1 MTIDPADNTPKGDS
15 VVTRVERRKLRARRH
30 RIRITAVLGILVV
43 VLLTASWAADEADD
57 APSFGAVAP
66 GSEKGQIVEVL
77 PLRFSEEAEM
87 KMTVKKE
94 AADTEAP
101 EETPA
106 EAEEEA
112 PSYLSD
118 AVPLDHDTQ
127 AQVMGWCEEY
137 GVPYSVAL
145 AVIEAESSFW
155 PDAENG
161 SCYGY
166 MQISSI
172 NKSWLLQ
179 EIGVTDLK
187 DPLQNLHSGIYMLG
201 DLYGKYGDWHKVL
214 VCYNCG
220 ETGAYNQYFSQ
231 GLTSSGYSR
240 HVMDLE
246 AKWAEVIP
254 Q

>member
-1 MTIDPADNTPKGDS
+1 MMIDPAENTPKGDS

-66 GSEKGQIVEVL
+66 GSEKEQTVEVL
-77 PLRFSEEAEM
+77 PLWFSEEAEM
-87 KMTVKKE
+87 KMTVKKDVV
-94 AADTEAP
+94 ATEALM
-101 EETPA
+101 ET
-106 EAEEEA
+106 EEEA
-112 PSYLSD
+112 PSYQSD
-118 AVPLDHDTQ
+118 AVPLNHDTQ
-127 AQVMGWCEEY
+127 AQVLGWCEEY

-145 AVIEAESSFW
+145 AVIEAESSFR

-166 MQISSI
+166 MQINSI
-172 NKSWLLQ
+172 NKSWLFQ
-179 EIGVTDLK
+179 DIGVTNLE

-201 DLYGKYGDWHKVL
+201 DLYGKYGDWHKAL

-220 ETGAYNQYFSQ
+220 ETGAYNHYFSQ

-240 HVMDLE
+240 HVMELE
-246 AKWAEVIP
+246 AKWAEVVS

>member
-1 MTIDPADNTPKGDS
+1 MMIDPAENTPKGDS

-66 GSEKGQIVEVL
+66 GSEKEQTVEVL
-77 PLRFSEEAEM
+77 PLWFSEEAEM
-87 KMTVKKE
+87 KMTVKKDVV
-94 AADTEAP
+94 ATEALM
-101 EETPA
+101 ET
-106 EAEEEA
+106 EEEA
-112 PSYLSD
+112 PSYQSD
-118 AVPLDHDTQ
+118 AVPLNHDTQ
-127 AQVMGWCEEY
+127 AQVLGWCEEY

-145 AVIEAESSFW
+145 AVIEAESSFR

-166 MQISSI
+166 MQINSI
-172 NKSWLLQ
+172 NKSWLFQ
-179 EIGVTDLK
+179 EIGVTNLE

-201 DLYGKYGDWHKVL
+201 DLYGKYGDWHKAL

-220 ETGAYNQYFSQ
+220 ETGAYNDYFSQ

-240 HVMDLE
+240 HVMELE
-246 AKWAEVIP
+246 AKWAEVVS

>member
-1 MTIDPADNTPKGDS
+1 MMIDPAENTPKGDS

-66 GSEKGQIVEVL
+66 GSEKEQTVEVL
-77 PLRFSEEAEM
+77 PLWFSEEAEM
-87 KMTVKKE
+87 KMTVKKDVV
-94 AADTEAP
+94 ATEALM
-101 EETPA
+101 ET
-106 EAEEEA
+106 EEEA
-112 PSYLSD
+112 PSYQSD
-118 AVPLDHDTQ
+118 AVPLNHDTQ
-127 AQVMGWCEEY
+127 AQVLGWCEEY

-145 AVIEAESSFW
+145 AVIEAESSFR

-166 MQISSI
+166 MQINSI
-172 NKSWLLQ
+172 NKSWLFQ
-179 EIGVTDLK
+179 EIGVTNLE
-187 DPLQNLHSGIYMLG
+187 DPLQNLLSGIYMLG

-220 ETGAYNQYFSQ
+220 ETGAYNHYFSQ

-240 HVMDLE
+240 HVMELE
-246 AKWAEVIP
+246 AKWAEVVS

>member
-1 MTIDPADNTPKGDS
+1 MMIDPAENTPKGDS

-43 VLLTASWAADEADD
+43 VLLTASWAADQADD

-66 GSEKGQIVEVL
+66 GSEKEQTVEVL
-77 PLRFSEEAEM
+77 PLWFSEEAEM
-87 KMTVKKE
+87 KMTVKKDVV
-94 AADTEAP
+94 ATEALM
-101 EETPA
+101 ET
-106 EAEEEA
+106 EEEA
-112 PSYLSD
+112 PSYQSD
-118 AVPLDHDTQ
+118 AVPLNHDTQ
-127 AQVMGWCEEY
+127 AQVLGWCEEY

-145 AVIEAESSFW
+145 AVIEAESSFR

-166 MQISSI
+166 MQINSI
-172 NKSWLLQ
+172 NKSWLFQ
-179 EIGVTDLK
+179 EIGVTNLE

-201 DLYGKYGDWHKVL
+201 DLYGKYGDWHKAL

-220 ETGAYNQYFSQ
+220 ETGAYNHYFSQ

-240 HVMDLE
+240 HVMELE
-246 AKWAEVIP
+246 AKWTEVVS

>member
-1 MTIDPADNTPKGDS
+1 MMIDPAENTPKGDS

-66 GSEKGQIVEVL
+66 GSEKEQTVEVL
-77 PLRFSEEAEM
+77 PLWFSEEAEM
-87 KMTVKKE
+87 KMTVKKDVV
-94 AADTEAP
+94 ATEALM
-101 EETPA
+101 ET
-106 EAEEEA
+106 EEEA
-112 PSYLSD
+112 PSYQSD
-118 AVPLDHDTQ
+118 AVPLNHDTQ
-127 AQVMGWCEEY
+127 AQVLGWCEEY

-145 AVIEAESSFW
+145 AVIEAESSFR

-166 MQISSI
+166 MQINSI
-172 NKSWLLQ
+172 NKSWLFQ
-179 EIGVTDLK
+179 EIGVTNLE

-201 DLYGKYGDWHKVL
+201 DLYGKYGDWHKAL

-220 ETGAYNQYFSQ
+220 ETGAYNHYFSQ
-231 GLTSSGYSR
+231 GLTSSGYSS
-240 HVMDLE
+240 HVMELE
-246 AKWAEVIP
+246 AKWAEVVS

>member
-1 MTIDPADNTPKGDS
+1 MMIDPAENTPKGDS

-43 VLLTASWAADEADD
+43 VLLTASWAADD

-66 GSEKGQIVEVL
+66 GSEKEQTVEVL
-77 PLRFSEEAEM
+77 PLWFSEEAEM
-87 KMTVKKE
+87 KMTVKKDVV
-94 AADTEAP
+94 ATEALM
-101 EETPA
+101 ET
-106 EAEEEA
+106 EEEA
-112 PSYLSD
+112 PSYQSD
-118 AVPLDHDTQ
+118 AVPLNHDTQ
-127 AQVMGWCEEY
+127 AQVLGWCEEY

-145 AVIEAESSFW
+145 AVIEAESSFR

-166 MQISSI
+166 MQINSI
-172 NKSWLLQ
+172 NKSWLFQ
-179 EIGVTDLK
+179 EIGVTNLE

-201 DLYGKYGDWHKVL
+201 DLYGKYGDWHKAL

-220 ETGAYNQYFSQ
+220 ETGAYNHYFSQ

-240 HVMDLE
+240 HVMELE
-246 AKWAEVIP
+246 AKWAEVVS

>member
-30 RIRITAVLGILVV
+30 RIRITAILGILVV

-57 APSFGAVAP
+57 APSFGAVAH
-66 GSEKGQIVEVL
+66 GSEKGKIVEVL

-87 KMTVKKE
+87 KMTFKKE
-94 AADTEAP
+94 SADTEAS
-101 EETPA
+101 EEPPV
-106 EAEEEA
+106 EAEEDA

-118 AVPLDHDTQ
+118 AIPLDHDTQ
-127 AQVMGWCEEY
+127 VRVMGWCEEY
-137 GVPYSVAL
+137 EVPYSVAL
-145 AVIEAESSFW
+145 AVIEAESSFR

-166 MQISSI
+166 MQINSI

-179 EIGVTDLK
+179 EIGVTDLT

-201 DLYGKYGDWHKVL
+201 DLYDKYGDWHKAL

-220 ETGAYNQYFSQ
+220 ETGAYNHYFSQ

-240 HVMDLE
+240 HVMELE
-246 AKWAEVIP
+246 AKWAEVV
-254 Q
+254 QQ

>member
-1 MTIDPADNTPKGDS
+1 MMIDPAENTPKGDS

-66 GSEKGQIVEVL
+66 GSEKEQTVEVL
-77 PLRFSEEAEM
+77 PLWFSEEAEM
-87 KMTVKKE
+87 KMTVKKKDVV
-94 AADTEAP
+94 ATEALM
-101 EETPA
+101 ET
-106 EAEEEA
+106 EEEA
-112 PSYLSD
+112 PSYQSD
-118 AVPLDHDTQ
+118 AVPLNHDTQ
-127 AQVMGWCEEY
+127 AQVLGWCEEY

-145 AVIEAESSFW
+145 AVIEAESSFR

-166 MQISSI
+166 MQINSI
-172 NKSWLLQ
+172 NKSWLFQ
-179 EIGVTDLK
+179 EIGVTNLE

-201 DLYGKYGDWHKVL
+201 DLYGKYGDWHKAL

-220 ETGAYNQYFSQ
+220 ETGAYNHYFSQ

-240 HVMDLE
+240 HVMELE
-246 AKWAEVIP
+246 AKWAEVVS

>member
-1 MTIDPADNTPKGDS
+1 MMIDPAENTPKGNS

-66 GSEKGQIVEVL
+66 GSEKEQTVEVL
-77 PLRFSEEAEM
+77 PLWFSEEAEM
-87 KMTVKKE
+87 KMTVKKDVV
-94 AADTEAP
+94 ATEALM
-101 EETPA
+101 ET
-106 EAEEEA
+106 EEEA
-112 PSYLSD
+112 PSYQSD
-118 AVPLDHDTQ
+118 AVPLNHDTQ
-127 AQVMGWCEEY
+127 AQVLGWCEEY

-145 AVIEAESSFW
+145 AVIEAESSFR

-166 MQISSI
+166 MQINSI
-172 NKSWLLQ
+172 NKSWLFQ
-179 EIGVTDLK
+179 EIGVTNLE

-201 DLYGKYGDWHKVL
+201 DLYGKYGDWHKAL

-220 ETGAYNQYFSQ
+220 ETGAYNHYFSQ

-240 HVMDLE
+240 HVMELE
-246 AKWAEVIP
+246 AKWAEVVS

>member
-1 MTIDPADNTPKGDS
+1 MMIDPAENTPKGDS

-66 GSEKGQIVEVL
+66 GSEKEQPVEVL
-77 PLRFSEEAEM
+77 PLWFSEEAEM
-87 KMTVKKE
+87 KMTVKKDVV
-94 AADTEAP
+94 ATEALM
-101 EETPA
+101 ET
-106 EAEEEA
+106 EEEA
-112 PSYLSD
+112 PSYQSD
-118 AVPLDHDTQ
+118 AVPLNHDTQ
-127 AQVMGWCEEY
+127 AQVLGWCEEY

-145 AVIEAESSFW
+145 AVIEAESSFR

-166 MQISSI
+166 MQINSI
-172 NKSWLLQ
+172 NKSWLFQ
-179 EIGVTDLK
+179 EIGVTNLE

-201 DLYGKYGDWHKVL
+201 DLYGKYGDWHKAL

-220 ETGAYNQYFSQ
+220 ETGAYNHYFSQ

-240 HVMDLE
+240 HVMELE
-246 AKWAEVIP
+246 AKWAEVVS

>member
-1 MTIDPADNTPKGDS
+1 M
-15 VVTRVERRKLRARRH
+15 TRVERRKLRARRH

-66 GSEKGQIVEVL
+66 GSEKEQTVEVL
-77 PLRFSEEAEM
+77 PLWFSEEAEM
-87 KMTVKKE
+87 KMTVKKDVV
-94 AADTEAP
+94 ATEALM
-101 EETPA
+101 ET
-106 EAEEEA
+106 EEEA
-112 PSYLSD
+112 PSYQSD
-118 AVPLDHDTQ
+118 AVPLNHDTQ
-127 AQVMGWCEEY
+127 AQVLGWCEEY

-145 AVIEAESSFW
+145 AVIEAESSFR

-166 MQISSI
+166 MQINSI
-172 NKSWLLQ
+172 NKSWLFQ
-179 EIGVTDLK
+179 EIGVTNLE

-201 DLYGKYGDWHKVL
+201 DLYGKYGDWHKAL

-220 ETGAYNQYFSQ
+220 ETGAYNHYFSQ

-240 HVMDLE
+240 HVMELE
-246 AKWAEVIP
+246 AKWAEVVS

>member
-1 MTIDPADNTPKGDS
+1 MMIDPAENTPKGDS

-66 GSEKGQIVEVL
+66 GSEKEQTVEVL
-77 PLRFSEEAEM
+77 PLWFSEEAEM
-87 KMTVKKE
+87 KMTVKKDVV
-94 AADTEAP
+94 ATEALM
-101 EETPA
+101 ET
-106 EAEEEA
+106 EEEA
-112 PSYLSD
+112 PSYQSD
-118 AVPLDHDTQ
+118 AVPLNHDTQ
-127 AQVMGWCEEY
+127 AQVLGWCEEY

-145 AVIEAESSFW
+145 AVIEAESSFR

-166 MQISSI
+166 MQINSI

-179 EIGVTDLK
+179 EIGVTDLA

-201 DLYGKYGDWHKVL
+201 DLYGKYGDWHKAL

-220 ETGAYNQYFSQ
+220 ETGAYNHYFSQ

-240 HVMDLE
+240 HVMELE
-246 AKWAEVIP
+246 AKWAEVVS

>member
-1 MTIDPADNTPKGDS
+1 MMIDPAENTPKGDS

-66 GSEKGQIVEVL
+66 GSEKEQTVEVL
-77 PLRFSEEAEM
+77 PLWFSEEAEM
-87 KMTVKKE
+87 KMTVKKDVV
-94 AADTEAP
+94 ATEALM
-101 EETPA
+101 ET
-106 EAEEEA
+106 EEEA
-112 PSYLSD
+112 PSYQSD
-118 AVPLDHDTQ
+118 AVPLNHDTQ
-127 AQVMGWCEEY
+127 AQVLGWCEEY

-145 AVIEAESSFW
+145 AVIEAESSFR

-166 MQISSI
+166 MQINSI
-172 NKSWLLQ
+172 NKSWLFQ
-179 EIGVTDLK
+179 EIGVTNLE

-201 DLYGKYGDWHKVL
+201 DLYGKYGDWHKAL

-220 ETGAYNQYFSQ
+220 ETGAYNHYFSQ

-240 HVMDLE
+240 HVMELE
-246 AKWAEVIP
+246 AKWAVVVS

>member
-1 MTIDPADNTPKGDS
+1 MMIDPAENTPKGDS

-66 GSEKGQIVEVL
+66 GSEKEQTVEVL
-77 PLRFSEEAEM
+77 PLWFSEKAEM
-87 KMTVKKE
+87 KMTVKKDVV
-94 AADTEAP
+94 ATEALM
-101 EETPA
+101 ET
-106 EAEEEA
+106 EEEA
-112 PSYLSD
+112 PSYQSD
-118 AVPLDHDTQ
+118 AVPLNHDTQ
-127 AQVMGWCEEY
+127 AQVLGWCEEY

-145 AVIEAESSFW
+145 AVIEAESSFR

-166 MQISSI
+166 MQINSI
-172 NKSWLLQ
+172 NKSWLFQ
-179 EIGVTDLK
+179 EIGVTNLE

-201 DLYGKYGDWHKVL
+201 DLYGKYGDWHKAL

-220 ETGAYNQYFSQ
+220 ETGAYNHYFSQ

-240 HVMDLE
+240 HVMELE
-246 AKWAEVIP
+246 AKWAEVVS

>member
-1 MTIDPADNTPKGDS
+1 MMIDPAENTPKGDS

-30 RIRITAVLGILVV
+30 RIRITAVLGIVVV

-66 GSEKGQIVEVL
+66 GSEKEQTVEVL
-77 PLRFSEEAEM
+77 PLWFSEEAEM
-87 KMTVKKE
+87 KMTVKKDVV
-94 AADTEAP
+94 ATEALM
-101 EETPA
+101 ET
-106 EAEEEA
+106 EEEA
-112 PSYLSD
+112 PSYQSD
-118 AVPLDHDTQ
+118 AVPLNHDTQ
-127 AQVMGWCEEY
+127 AQVLGWCEEY

-145 AVIEAESSFW
+145 AVIEAESSFR

-166 MQISSI
+166 MQINSI
-172 NKSWLLQ
+172 NKSWLFQ
-179 EIGVTDLK
+179 EIGVTNLE

-201 DLYGKYGDWHKVL
+201 DLYGKYGDWHKAL

-220 ETGAYNQYFSQ
+220 ETGAYNHYFSQ

-240 HVMDLE
+240 HVMELE
-246 AKWAEVIP
+246 AKWAEVVS

>member
-1 MTIDPADNTPKGDS
+1 M
-15 VVTRVERRKLRARRH
+15 TRVERRKLRARRH

-66 GSEKGQIVEVL
+66 GSEKEQTVEVL
-77 PLRFSEEAEM
+77 PLWFSEEAEM
-87 KMTVKKE
+87 KMTVKKDVV
-94 AADTEAP
+94 ATEALM
-101 EETPA
+101 ET
-106 EAEEEA
+106 EEEA
-112 PSYLSD
+112 PSYQSD
-118 AVPLDHDTQ
+118 AVPLNHDTQ
-127 AQVMGWCEEY
+127 AQVLGWCEEY

-145 AVIEAESSFW
+145 AVIEAESSFR

-166 MQISSI
+166 MQINSI
-172 NKSWLLQ
+172 NKSWLFQ
-179 EIGVTDLK
+179 EIGVTNLE

-220 ETGAYNQYFSQ
+220 ETGAYNHYFSQ

-240 HVMDLE
+240 HVMELE
-246 AKWAEVIP
+246 AKWAEVVS

>member
-1 MTIDPADNTPKGDS
+1 MMIDPAENTPKGDS

-66 GSEKGQIVEVL
+66 GSEKEQTVEVL
-77 PLRFSEEAEM
+77 PLWFSEEAEM
-87 KMTVKKE
+87 KMTVKKDVV
-94 AADTEAP
+94 ATEALM
-101 EETPA
+101 ET
-106 EAEEEA
+106 EEEA
-112 PSYLSD
+112 PSYQSD
-118 AVPLDHDTQ
+118 AVPLNHDTQ
-127 AQVMGWCEEY
+127 AQVLGWCEEY

-145 AVIEAESSFW
+145 AVIEAESSFR

-166 MQISSI
+166 MQINSI
-172 NKSWLLQ
+172 NKSWLFQ
-179 EIGVTDLK
+179 EIGVTNLE
-187 DPLQNLHSGIYMLG
+187 DPLQNLHSGIYKLG
-201 DLYGKYGDWHKVL
+201 DLYGKYGDWHKAL

-220 ETGAYNQYFSQ
+220 ETGAYNHYFSQ

-240 HVMDLE
+240 HVMELE
-246 AKWAEVIP
+246 AKWAEVVS

>member
-1 MTIDPADNTPKGDS
+1 MMIDPAENTPKGDS

-66 GSEKGQIVEVL
+66 GSEKEQTVEVL
-77 PLRFSEEAEM
+77 PLWFSEEAEM
-87 KMTVKKE
+87 KMTVKKDVV
-94 AADTEAP
+94 ATEALM
-101 EETPA
+101 ET
-106 EAEEEA
+106 EEEA
-112 PSYLSD
+112 PSYQSD
-118 AVPLDHDTQ
+118 AVPLNHDTQ
-127 AQVMGWCEEY
+127 AQVLGWCEEY

-145 AVIEAESSFW
+145 AVIEAESSFR

-161 SCYGY
+161 ICYGY
-166 MQISSI
+166 MQINSI
-172 NKSWLLQ
+172 NKSWLFQ
-179 EIGVTDLK
+179 EIGVTNLE

-220 ETGAYNQYFSQ
+220 ETGAYNHYFSQ

-240 HVMDLE
+240 HVMELE
-246 AKWAEVIP
+246 AKWAEVVS

>member
-1 MTIDPADNTPKGDS
+1 MMIDPAENTPKGDS

-66 GSEKGQIVEVL
+66 GSEKEQTVEVL
-77 PLRFSEEAEM
+77 PLWFSEEAEM
-87 KMTVKKE
+87 KMTVKKDVV
-94 AADTEAP
+94 ATEALM
-101 EETPA
+101 ET
-106 EAEEEA
+106 EEEA
-112 PSYLSD
+112 PSYQSD
-118 AVPLDHDTQ
+118 AVPLNHDTQ
-127 AQVMGWCEEY
+127 AQVLGWCEEY

-145 AVIEAESSFW
+145 AVIEAESSFR

-166 MQISSI
+166 MQINSI
-172 NKSWLLQ
+172 NKSWLFQ
-179 EIGVTDLK
+179 EIGVTNLE

-201 DLYGKYGDWHKVL
+201 DLYGKYGDWHKAL

-220 ETGAYNQYFSQ
+220 ETGAYNHYFSQ
-231 GLTSSGYSR
+231 GLTSSGSSR
-240 HVMDLE
+240 HVMELE
-246 AKWAEVIP
+246 AKWAEVVS

>member
-1 MTIDPADNTPKGDS
+1 MMIDPAENTPKGDS

-66 GSEKGQIVEVL
+66 GSEKEQTVEVL
-77 PLRFSEEAEM
+77 PLWFSEEAEM
-87 KMTVKKE
+87 KMTVKKDVV
-94 AADTEAP
+94 ATEALM
-101 EETPA
+101 ET
-106 EAEEEA
+106 EEEA
-112 PSYLSD
+112 PSYQSD
-118 AVPLDHDTQ
+118 AVPLNHDTQ
-127 AQVMGWCEEY
+127 AQVLGWCEEY

-145 AVIEAESSFW
+145 AVIEAESSFR

-166 MQISSI
+166 MQINSI
-172 NKSWLLQ
+172 NKSWLFQ
-179 EIGVTDLK
+179 EIGVTNLEDQ
-187 DPLQNLHSGIYMLG
+187 LQNLLSGIYMLG

-220 ETGAYNQYFSQ
+220 ETGAYNHYFSQ

-240 HVMDLE
+240 HVMELE
-246 AKWAEVIP
+246 AKWAEVVS

>member
-1 MTIDPADNTPKGDS
+1 MMIDPAENTPKGDS
-15 VVTRVERRKLRARRH
+15 VVTRVERRRLRARRH

-66 GSEKGQIVEVL
+66 GSEKEQTVEVL
-77 PLRFSEEAEM
+77 PLWFSEEAEM
-87 KMTVKKE
+87 KMTVKKDVV
-94 AADTEAP
+94 ATEALM
-101 EETPA
+101 ET
-106 EAEEEA
+106 EEEA
-112 PSYLSD
+112 PSYQSD
-118 AVPLDHDTQ
+118 AVPLNHDTQ
-127 AQVMGWCEEY
+127 AQVLGWCEEY

-145 AVIEAESSFW
+145 AVIEAESSFR

-166 MQISSI
+166 MQINSI
-172 NKSWLLQ
+172 NKSWLFQ
-179 EIGVTDLK
+179 EIGVTNLE

-201 DLYGKYGDWHKVL
+201 DLYGKYGDWHKAL

-220 ETGAYNQYFSQ
+220 ETGAYNHYFSQ

-240 HVMDLE
+240 HVMELE
-246 AKWAEVIP
+246 AKWAEVVS

>member
-1 MTIDPADNTPKGDS
+1 MMIDPAENTPKGDS

-66 GSEKGQIVEVL
+66 GSEKEQTVEVL
-77 PLRFSEEAEM
+77 PLWFSGEAEM
-87 KMTVKKE
+87 KMTVKKDVV
-94 AADTEAP
+94 ATEALM
-101 EETPA
+101 ET
-106 EAEEEA
+106 EEEA
-112 PSYLSD
+112 PSYQSD
-118 AVPLDHDTQ
+118 AVPLNHDTQ
-127 AQVMGWCEEY
+127 AQVLGWCEEY

-145 AVIEAESSFW
+145 AVIEAESSFR

-166 MQISSI
+166 MQINSI
-172 NKSWLLQ
+172 NKSWLFQ
-179 EIGVTDLK
+179 EIGVTNLE

-220 ETGAYNQYFSQ
+220 ETGAYNHYFSQ

-240 HVMDLE
+240 HVMELE
-246 AKWAEVIP
+246 AKWAEVVS

>member
-1 MTIDPADNTPKGDS
+1 MMIDPAENTPKVDS

-66 GSEKGQIVEVL
+66 GSEKEQTVEVL
-77 PLRFSEEAEM
+77 PLWFSEEAEM
-87 KMTVKKE
+87 KMTVKKDVV
-94 AADTEAP
+94 ATEALM
-101 EETPA
+101 ET
-106 EAEEEA
+106 EEEA
-112 PSYLSD
+112 PSYQSD
-118 AVPLDHDTQ
+118 AVPLNHDTQ
-127 AQVMGWCEEY
+127 AQVLGWCEEY

-145 AVIEAESSFW
+145 AVIEAESSFR

-166 MQISSI
+166 MQINSI
-172 NKSWLLQ
+172 NKSWLFQ
-179 EIGVTDLK
+179 EIGLTNLE

-220 ETGAYNQYFSQ
+220 ETGAYNHYFSQ

-240 HVMDLE
+240 HVMELE
-246 AKWAEVIP
+246 AKWAEVVS

>member
-1 MTIDPADNTPKGDS
+1 MMIDPAENTPKGDS

-66 GSEKGQIVEVL
+66 GSEKEQTVEVL
-77 PLRFSEEAEM
+77 PLWFSEEAEM
-87 KMTVKKE
+87 KMTVKKDVV
-94 AADTEAP
+94 ATEALM
-101 EETPA
+101 ET
-106 EAEEEA
+106 EEEA
-112 PSYLSD
+112 PSYQSD
-118 AVPLDHDTQ
+118 AVPLNHDTQ
-127 AQVMGWCEEY
+127 AQVLGWCEEY

-145 AVIEAESSFW
+145 AVIEAESSFR

-166 MQISSI
+166 MQINSI
-172 NKSWLLQ
+172 NKSWLFQ
-179 EIGVTDLK
+179 EIGVTNLD

-220 ETGAYNQYFSQ
+220 ETGAYNHYFSQ

-240 HVMDLE
+240 HVMELE
-246 AKWAEVIP
+246 AKWAEVVS

>member
-1 MTIDPADNTPKGDS
+1 MMIDPAENTPKGDS

-43 VLLTASWAADEADD
+43 VLLTASRAADEADE

-66 GSEKGQIVEVL
+66 GSEKEQTVEVL
-77 PLRFSEEAEM
+77 PLWFSEEAEM
-87 KMTVKKE
+87 KMTVKKDVV
-94 AADTEAP
+94 ATEALM
-101 EETPA
+101 ET
-106 EAEEEA
+106 EEEA
-112 PSYLSD
+112 PSYQSD
-118 AVPLDHDTQ
+118 AVPLNHDTQ
-127 AQVMGWCEEY
+127 AQVLGWCEEY

-145 AVIEAESSFW
+145 AVIEAESSFR

-166 MQISSI
+166 MQINSI
-172 NKSWLLQ
+172 NKSWLFQ
-179 EIGVTDLK
+179 EIGVTNLE

-220 ETGAYNQYFSQ
+220 ETGAYNHYFSQ

-240 HVMDLE
+240 HVMELE
-246 AKWAEVIP
+246 AKWAEVVS

>member
-1 MTIDPADNTPKGDS
+1 MMIDPAENTPKGDS

-30 RIRITAVLGILVV
+30 RIRITAVIGILFV
-43 VLLTASWAADEADD
+43 VLLTSSWAEDEAYD

-66 GSEKGQIVEVL
+66 GSEKEQTVEVL
-77 PLRFSEEAEM
+77 PLWFSEEAEM
-87 KMTVKKE
+87 KMTVKKDVV
-94 AADTEAP
+94 ATEALM
-101 EETPA
+101 ET
-106 EAEEEA
+106 EEEA
-112 PSYLSD
+112 PSYQSD
-118 AVPLDHDTQ
+118 AVPLNHDTQ
-127 AQVMGWCEEY
+127 AQVLGWCEEY

-145 AVIEAESSFW
+145 AVIEAESSFR

-166 MQISSI
+166 MQINSI
-172 NKSWLLQ
+172 NKSWLFQ
-179 EIGVTDLK
+179 EIGVTNLE

-201 DLYGKYGDWHKVL
+201 DLYGKYGDWHKAL

-220 ETGAYNQYFSQ
+220 ETGAYNHYFSQ

-240 HVMDLE
+240 HVMELE
-246 AKWAEVIP
+246 AKWAEVVS

>member
-1 MTIDPADNTPKGDS
+1 MMIDPAENTPKGDS

-43 VLLTASWAADEADD
+43 VLLTASRAADEADD

-66 GSEKGQIVEVL
+66 GSEKEQTVEVL
-77 PLRFSEEAEM
+77 PLWFSEEAEM
-87 KMTVKKE
+87 KMTVKKDVV
-94 AADTEAP
+94 ATEALM
-101 EETPA
+101 ET
-106 EAEEEA
+106 EEEA
-112 PSYLSD
+112 PSYQSD
-118 AVPLDHDTQ
+118 AVPLNHDTQ
-127 AQVMGWCEEY
+127 AQVLGWCEEY

-145 AVIEAESSFW
+145 AVIEAESSFR

-166 MQISSI
+166 MQINSI
-172 NKSWLLQ
+172 NKSWLFQ
-179 EIGVTDLK
+179 EIGVTNLE

-201 DLYGKYGDWHKVL
+201 DLYGKYCDWHKVL

-220 ETGAYNQYFSQ
+220 ETGAYNHYFSQ

-240 HVMDLE
+240 HVMELE
-246 AKWAEVIP
+246 AKWAEVVS

>member
-1 MTIDPADNTPKGDS
+1 MMIDPAENTPKGDS

-66 GSEKGQIVEVL
+66 GSEKEQTVEVL
-77 PLRFSEEAEM
+77 PLWFSEEAEM
-87 KMTVKKE
+87 KMTVKKDVV
-94 AADTEAP
+94 ATEALM
-101 EETPA
+101 ET
-106 EAEEEA
+106 EEEA
-112 PSYLSD
+112 PSYQSD
-118 AVPLDHDTQ
+118 AVPLNQDTQ
-127 AQVMGWCEEY
+127 AQVLGWCEEY

-145 AVIEAESSFW
+145 AVIEAESSFR

-166 MQISSI
+166 MQINSI
-172 NKSWLLQ
+172 NKSWLFQ
-179 EIGVTDLK
+179 EIGVTNLE

-201 DLYGKYGDWHKVL
+201 DLYGKYGDWHKAL

-220 ETGAYNQYFSQ
+220 ETGAYNHYFSQ

-240 HVMDLE
+240 HVMELE
-246 AKWAEVIP
+246 AKWAEVVS

>member
-1 MTIDPADNTPKGDS
+1 MTIDPADNTPEGDG
-15 VVTRVERRKLRARRH
+15 VVTRVERQKLRARRR
-30 RIRITAVLGILVV
+30 RIRITAVLGVLAVVIL
-43 VLLTASWAADEADD
+43 TMSWVADGDD
-57 APSFGAVAP
+57 DTPSFGALFP
-66 GSEKGQIVEVL
+66 EGEKEQTVEAL

-87 KMTVKKE
+87 KMTAKKE
-94 AADTEAP
+94 AADTEAS
-101 EETPA
+101 EEPPV
-106 EAEEEA
+106 EEEDET

-137 GVPYSVAL
+137 GVPYSMAL
-145 AVIEAESSFW
+145 AVIEAESSFR

-166 MQISSI
+166 MQINSI

-179 EIGVTDLK
+179 EIGVTDLT

-220 ETGAYNQYFSQ
+220 EMGAYNHYFSQ

-246 AKWAEVIP
+246 TKWAEVIL

>member
-1 MTIDPADNTPKGDS
+1 MMIDPAENTPKGDS

-66 GSEKGQIVEVL
+66 GSEKEQTVEVL
-77 PLRFSEEAEM
+77 PLWFSEEAEM
-87 KMTVKKE
+87 KMTVKKDVV
-94 AADTEAP
+94 ATEALM
-101 EETPA
+101 ET
-106 EAEEEA
+106 EEEA
-112 PSYLSD
+112 PSYQSD
-118 AVPLDHDTQ
+118 AVPLNHDTQ
-127 AQVMGWCEEY
+127 AQVLGWCEEY
-137 GVPYSVAL
+137 GVPYTVAL
-145 AVIEAESSFW
+145 AVIEAESSFR

-166 MQISSI
+166 MQINSI
-172 NKSWLLQ
+172 NKSWLFQ
-179 EIGVTDLK
+179 EIGVTNLE

-201 DLYGKYGDWHKVL
+201 DLYGKYGDWHKAL

-220 ETGAYNQYFSQ
+220 ETGAYNHYFSQ

-240 HVMDLE
+240 HVMELE
-246 AKWAEVIP
+246 AKWAEVVS